1 MIQFNLLPDVK
12 LEYIKAQRLK
22 RLTISVAVLFALSCM
37 ALAVL
42 LFVTVNIVQKNHM
55 KSLNNQISKI
65 ASVVK
70 GTPDIDKILT
80 IQNQLTSLPDLH
92 SAKPAATRL
101 FGYLAQTTP
110 SNVTIS
116 SIMVDFTANTFL
128 VSGQAKDLLAVNTF
142 VDTLKFTGYQT
153 PDSGETVKN
162 AFSKV
167 VLSGFNVNDKNATYQ
182 IAFSYDPLIFDIKN
196 TPTLKVPKGVTTR
209 ESSNQLGALFE
220 QAPTAKKKE

>member
-22 RLTISVAVLFALSCM
+22 RLTISAAVLFALSCM

-55 KSLNNQISKI
+55 KSLNGQINKI
-65 ASVVK
+65 ARVVK

-80 IQNQLTSLPDLH
+80 LQNQLISLPTLH
-92 SAKPAATRL
+92 STKPAATRL
-101 FGYLAQTTP
+101 FGYLSQVTP

-116 SIMVDFTANTFL
+116 SIMVDFSANTFL

-142 VDTLKFTGYQT
+142 VDTLKFTGYKT
-153 PDSGETVKN
+153 PEGGETVKN

-182 IAFSYDPLIFDIKN
+182 IALSYDPIIFDIKTN
-196 TPTLKVPKGVTTR
+196 PALNVPNGVTTR
-209 ESSNQLGALFE
+209 ESSNQPSALFE
-220 QAPTAKKKE
+220 QGPTAKKKE